1 MIRVYTK
8 TRHVESIRKVLT
20 SFNLEHEIFTT
31 KNPPSPEHEFEPFDL
46 GVSYSYPRKITKKL
60 LDIPPKGFV
69 NYHAAPLPE
78 YKGWLVYEEAIKNKE
93 THWGVTLHM
102 MDEHYDTGAIIKRVN
117 IELHE
122 PPVTKEQLGSIGHW
136 FMFHLFKQTIID
148 VYNENYTTTPQI
160 TSAEEIY
167 AKNL

>member
-1 MIRVYTK
+1 MSKWTFKKSKMNSIERIPVFVPSLGKDTIEHISK
-8 TRHVESIRKVLT
+8 TIDV
-20 SFNLEHEIFTT
+20 
-31 KNPPSPEHEFEPFDL
+31 
-46 GVSYSYPRKITKKL
+46 
-60 LDIPPKGFV
+60 
-69 NYHAAPLPE
+69 
-78 YKGWLVYEEAIKNKE
+78 GWLVYEEAIKNKE
-93 THWGVTLHM
+93 THWGVTLHV
-102 MDEHYDTGAIIKRVN
+102 MDKHYDTGAIIKRVN

>member
-8 TRHVESIRKVLT
+8 IRHVESIRKVLT

-46 GVSYSYPRKITKKL
+46 GVSYSYPRKITKNL

-69 NYHAAPLPE
+69 NYHPAPLPE
-78 YKGWLVYEEAIKNKE
+78 YRGGSVYEEAIENKE
-93 THWGVTLHM
+93 THWGVTLHL
-102 MDEHYDTGAIIKRVN
+102 MDEHYDTGQIIKRVN

-122 PPVTKEQLGSIGHW
+122 PPLTKEQIGSISHW
-136 FMFHLFKQTIID
+136 FMFNLFKQTIEDI
-148 VYNENYTTTPQI
+148 YNGNYTTKPQI
-160 TSAEEIY
+160 TSAEDIH